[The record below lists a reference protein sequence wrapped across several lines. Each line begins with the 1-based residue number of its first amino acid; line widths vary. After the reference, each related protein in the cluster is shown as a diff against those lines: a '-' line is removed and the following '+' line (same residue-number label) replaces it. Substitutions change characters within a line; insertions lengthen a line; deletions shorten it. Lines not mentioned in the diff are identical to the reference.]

1 MTKKRAKCIESVI
14 DELDAEMDKLQEIK
28 DKIMKYEKE
37 EEFQYDYNSEA
48 WHNSE
53 KGEESEE
60 AMDLMESA
68 IDKLTDALDDLASI

>member
-1 MTKKRAKCIESVI
+1 MTKKRLKCIQWVI
-14 DELDAEMDKLQEIK
+14 DELDAEIDRLQEIK
-28 DKIMKYEKE
+28 DKIRQYEKE
-37 EEFQYDYNSEA
+37 EDLQYNYNSEA
-48 WHNSE
+48 WKNSE

>member
-1 MTKKRAKCIESVI
+1 MTKKRLKCIQLVI
-14 DELDAEMDKLQEIK
+14 DELNAEIDRLQEIK
-28 DKIMKYEKE
+28 DKIRQYEKE
-37 EEFQYDYNSEA
+37 EELQYNYNSEA
-48 WHNSE
+48 WQNSE

>member
-1 MTKKRAKCIESVI
+1 MTKKRLKCIQLVI
-14 DELDAEMDKLQEIK
+14 DELDAEIDRLQEIK
-28 DKIMKYEKE
+28 DKIRQYEKE
-37 EEFQYDYNSEA
+37 EELQYNYNSEA
-48 WHNSE
+48 WQNSE

>member
-1 MTKKRAKCIESVI
+1 MTKKRLKCIQLVI
-14 DELDAEMDKLQEIK
+14 DELDAELDRLQEIK
-28 DKIMKYEKE
+28 DKIRQYEKE
-37 EEFQYDYNSEA
+37 EELQYNYNSEA
-48 WHNSE
+48 WQNSE

>member
-1 MTKKRAKCIESVI
+1 MTKKRAKCIEMVI
-14 DELDAEMDKLQEIK
+14 DELDAEIDRLQEIK
-28 DKIMKYEKE
+28 DKIRQYEKE
-37 EEFQYDYNSEA
+37 EEFQYNYNSEA
-48 WHNSE
+48 WQNSE

>member
-14 DELDAEMDKLQEIK
+14 DELDAEIDRLQEIK
-28 DKIMKYEKE
+28 DKIKQYEKE
-37 EEFQYDYNSEA
+37 EECQYDYNSEA
-48 WHNSE
+48 WQNSE

>member
-1 MTKKRAKCIESVI
+1 MTKKRLKCIEMVI
-14 DELDAEMDKLQEIK
+14 DELDAEIDRLQEIK
-28 DKIMKYEKE
+28 DKIRKYEKE

-48 WHNSE
+48 WQNSE

>member
-1 MTKKRAKCIESVI
+1 MTKKREKCIESVI
-14 DELDAEMDKLQEIK
+14 DELDAEIDRLQEIK
-28 DKIMKYEKE
+28 DKIRKYEKE

-48 WHNSE
+48 WQNSE